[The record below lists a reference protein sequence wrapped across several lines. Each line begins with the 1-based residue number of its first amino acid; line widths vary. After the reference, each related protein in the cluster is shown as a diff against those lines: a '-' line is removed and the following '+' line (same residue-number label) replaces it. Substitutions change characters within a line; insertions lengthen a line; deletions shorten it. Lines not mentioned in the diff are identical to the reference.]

1 MRHRYLTAVCL
12 FSLFGGLAGQYLFA
26 ASDDSSG
33 CPVTPLVTGHPAGT
47 PTVTNNHWYAN
58 ADRTIWVTFFG
69 ESSLRSVLSEPVN
82 PVTAKPPGH
91 KEVWYKPSH
100 SLLTVTGRRIDGDA
114 PPLVYN
120 LSGSRPIEPSD
131 IDFPTAGCWQI
142 EAKAGTAELRLVIL
156 VKPGL
161 LPFFQ

>member
-1 MRHRYLTAVCL
+1 MRRRYLAAVCL
-12 FSLFGGLAGQYLFA
+12 LSLFGGFAGHYLFA
-26 ASDDSSG
+26 ASDDANN
-33 CPVTPLVTGHPAGT
+33 CPVTPLVTGHPDGT
-47 PTVTNNHWYAN
+47 PTISNNHWYAN
-58 ADRTIWVTFFG
+58 ADRTIWVTFLG
-69 ESSLRSVLSEPVN
+69 QSSLRSALGEPED
-82 PVTAKPPGH
+82 PVTGKAPGH

-120 LSGSRPIEPSD
+120 LSGSGQIEPSE

-142 EAKAGTAELRLVIL
+142 EAKASTSELRLVVL

-161 LPFFQ
+161 LPLQ

>member
-1 MRHRYLTAVCL
+1 MRRRYFAAISLL
-12 FSLFGGLAGQYLFA
+12 SLFGGFPGQSLFA
-26 ASDDSSG
+26 ASDG
-33 CPVTPLVTGHPAGT
+33 ANNCPVTPHVTGRPDGT
-47 PTVTNNHWYAN
+47 PTVSNNHWYAN
-58 ADRTIWVTFFG
+58 ADRTIWVTFLG
-69 ESSLRSVLSEPVN
+69 QSSLRSTLGEPVD
-82 PVTAKPPGH
+82 PLTSRVPGP

-114 PPLVYN
+114 PQLVYN
-120 LSGSRPIEPSD
+120 LSGSGQIEPSE

-142 EAKAGTAELRLVIL
+142 EAKASTSELRLVVL